1 MGKSAGGTSIELSL
15 IADLAC
21 PWCYLGLVRLD
32 RARALRPGLSV
43 QLRWWPFLL
52 NPQMP
57 PEGMD
62 RQAYLRAKFGGNAN
76 AKSAYARIL
85 EAAAADGIAFALER
99 MPKTPNTLRAHRL
112 ILLAER
118 RGLADPMIR
127 SFFQAL
133 FVDGRD
139 IGDPDQLIALAAAVG
154 LDSSEVESYLAG
166 SRGASEVVAGHRRA
180 EALGVRGVPVFVVDR
195 EHAIAGAQPP
205 EVLVGLLDLAA
216 ATRQAPADA
225 ISETTG
231 LGCGSTV

>member
-1 MGKSAGGTSIELSL
+1 MGKTSGGMSIELSL

-32 RARALRPGLSV
+32 RAHALRPGISV

-52 NPQMP
+52 NPQLP

-62 RQAYLRAKFGGNAN
+62 RQAYLRAKFGGNVN
-76 AKSAYARIL
+76 AKSVYARIL
-85 EAAAADGIAFALER
+85 EAAAADGIGFAFER
-99 MPKTPNTLRAHRL
+99 MRKTPNTLAAHRL

-118 RGLADPMIR
+118 RGLAEPVIR
-127 SFFQAL
+127 NLFQAL
-133 FVDGRD
+133 FVEGRD
-139 IGDPDQLIALAAAVG
+139 IGDSNQLIALGAAAG
-154 LDSSEVESYLAG
+154 FDPGEVESYLAG

-180 EALGVRGVPVFVVDR
+180 EALGVRGVPVFVVGR

-216 ATRQAPADA
+216 ATRQAPADQKTA
-225 ISETTG
+225 AAVPS
-231 LGCGSTV
+231 